1 MHIHNYYS
9 TNSVPLQH
17 YYGAPP
23 AAPERTE
30 TLQTPILFLKEG
42 GQGEIVEKRSRF
54 IATLC
59 PVTTE
64 EEAQAFIESM
74 KKRYWDARH
83 NCSAYVLGD
92 NAETTRCSDDGEPP
106 HTAGRPMLDALLAS
120 GVRNACVVV
129 TRYFGG
135 ILLGT
140 GGLVRAYRD
149 AVNEGLKACRISEKR
164 TGVPVTLTTDYTGI
178 GKILFLAGAGSY
190 PILSSDYAEQ
200 VTVSLLIP
208 PEELSSF
215 TADVKDATAGKAE
228 CVTGDPVSY
237 AMTDGSCEIL

>member
-1 MHIHNYYS
+1 MDS
-9 TNSVPLQH
+9 
-17 YYGAPP
+17 
-23 AAPERTE
+23 
-30 TLQTPILFLKEG
+30 PILFLKEG

-54 IATLC
+54 LATLC

-64 EEAQAFIESM
+64 EEAQSFIEQT

-83 NCSAYVLGD
+83 NCSAYVIGD
-92 NAETTRCSDDGEPP
+92 NAEMTRCSDDGEPP

-120 GVRNACVVV
+120 GVRNVCVVV

-149 AVNEGLKACRISEKR
+149 AVNEGLSHCTVAEKR
-164 TGVPVTLTTDYTGI
+164 TGIPVDLTTDYTGI

-190 PILSSDYAEQ
+190 PILNTEYAEA
-200 VTVSLLIP
+200 VFVSLLVP
-208 PEELSSF
+208 PGELSSF
-215 TADVKDATAGKAE
+215 VDALRDATAGKAE
-228 CVTGDPVSY
+228 YTVKDPVSF
-237 AMTDGSCEIL
+237 AMCDGRCEILS

>member
-1 MHIHNYYS
+1 MN
-9 TNSVPLQH
+9 
-17 YYGAPP
+17 
-23 AAPERTE
+23 
-30 TLQTPILFLKEG
+30 PIRCLKEG

-64 EEAQAFIESM
+64 EEAQAFIEQT

-83 NCSAYVLGD
+83 NCSAYVIGD

-120 GVRNACVVV
+120 GVRNVCVVV

-149 AVNEGLKACRISEKR
+149 AVNEGLSHCTVMEKR
-164 TGVPVTLTTDYTGI
+164 TGIPVDIVTDYTGI
-178 GKILFLAGAGSY
+178 GKILFLAGAGSF
-190 PILSSDYAEQ
+190 PIRNTDYGEQ
-200 VTVSLLIP
+200 VSISLLIP
-208 PEELSSF
+208 EDALGRF
-215 TADVKDATAGKAE
+215 LTDVNDATAGKAA
-228 CVTGDPVSY
+228 CTAGDPVSY
-237 AMTDGSCEIL
+237 SVDESTGEIIG